1 MSRGPP
7 VVNFSGRTRWRT
19 RPTAPP
25 AKTATP
31 TRNANLSGL
40 IGLPEPQA
48 SARVIGCAIGWQQGL
63 QTLRPPLAEAGV
75 DEVVHLARHCL
86 DVEQPLDPL
95 ASGAAEIG
103 APIRRVH

>member
-7 VVNFSGRTRWRT
+7 VVNFSGRMRWRM

-40 IGLPEPQA
+40 IDLPQPQA
-48 SARVIGCAIGWQQGL
+48 CARVIGCAIGWQQGL
-63 QTLRPPLAEAGV
+63 EILRPPLAEAGV
-75 DEVVHLARHCL
+75 DEIVHLARNGL
-86 DVEQPLDPL
+86 NVEQPLDPL
-95 ASGAAEIG
+95 APGAAEIG
-103 APIRRVH
+103 AP